1 MIPMA
6 PLPHPTRLVEPEI
19 LDSLPADDPEA
30 IRSRRDLRWLDHWLG
45 NSRWILERIATDEH
59 AAAGVVELGAG
70 DGRLCAQLRAAL
82 QQGNVTG
89 IDLQPRPV
97 GMDRSIRWIEGDVFE
112 TAADM
117 RGGICVASLLLH
129 HFDAAALR
137 VLGGLLNGFSSLIF
151 CEPLRSRAPLIFS
164 KIASPFVG
172 RVTRHD
178 MPVSIRAG
186 FVRDELA
193 DLLGLNHRSWR
204 IDESTSIRGILRFH
218 ATRK

>member
-1 MIPMA
+1 MA
-6 PLPHPTRLVEPEI
+6 PPPHPTRVVEPEI
-19 LDSLPADDPEA
+19 LDSLSADDPEA
-30 IRSRRDLRWLDHWLG
+30 VRSRRDLRWLDHWLG

-70 DGRLCAQLRAAL
+70 DGRLCAQLRAAMPH
-82 QQGNVTG
+82 GNVTG

-97 GMDRSIRWIEGDVFE
+97 GMDRSIRWIEGDVFQS
-112 TAADM
+112 TSDM

-129 HFDAAALR
+129 HFDSEVLR
-137 VLGGLLNGFSSLIF
+137 ILGSLLNSFSSLIF
-151 CEPLRSRAPLIFS
+151 CEPLRSRAPLMFS
-164 KIASPFVG
+164 KIVSPFVG

-186 FVRDELA
+186 FVREELA
-193 DLLGLNHRSWR
+193 DLLGLDLRSWC
-204 IDESTSIRGILRFH
+204 IDESTSMRGILRFH